1 MHSCGIVGSEAAYSF
16 LWPAVYKAPGYEL
29 QRIIPCF
36 WRHHTSPQCNVLGVR
51 QGLHTSP
58 QCDVLRVSQGH
69 HMSSQSDVLRVR
81 QGHHTSPPCDVLGV
95 RQGHHTRPQCDVL
108 RVRHGAGSLHSL
120 GTQRKL
126 RLTKLR
132 PNSDCGLRKLLG
144 FI

>member
-81 QGHHTSPPCDVLGV
+81 QGHHTSP
-95 RQGHHTRPQCDVL
+95 QCDVL

>member
-36 WRHHTSPQCNVLGVR
+36 WRHHTSPQCNVL
-51 QGLHTSP
+51 
-58 QCDVLRVSQGH
+58 
-69 HMSSQSDVLRVR
+69 RVR
-81 QGHHTSPPCDVLGV
+81 E
-95 RQGHHTRPQCDVL
+95 GHHTRPQCDVL